1 MKFKLLFLLFLAVN
15 LNAQN
20 TEISQKDSLKAKSIE
35 LFREMYWNNLPDP
48 VSWTNDYENLFTES
62 EQKKLD
68 SVIAKFEK
76 ETSIEISIV
85 TIDTIKISEEKFE
98 DLTLHMARTWK
109 IGKADKDN
117 RILIGISKGYRR
129 IRIQNGNGIE
139 KIITD
144 DETKNIIEKYF
155 IPYFRKSEY
164 YDGTFIGLGE
174 LIKLL
179 KNKIENE
186 EKKKASVK

>member
-1 MKFKLLFLLFLAVN
+1 MKDQMDRSSGSIMDNIAEGFERNGNREFIQFL
-15 LNAQN
+15 
-20 TEISQKDSLKAKSIE
+20 S
-35 LFREMYWNNLPDP
+35 
-48 VSWTNDYENLFTES
+48 
-62 EQKKLD
+62 
-68 SVIAKFEK
+68 IAKGSAGETRSQLYRVFDFEY
-76 ETSIEISIV
+76 
-85 TIDTIKISEEKFE
+85 ISEEKFE

-109 IGKADKDN
+109 IGKVDKDN
-117 RILIGISKGYRR
+117 GILIGISKGYRR

-179 KNKIENE
+179 KNKIE
-186 EKKKASVK
+186 K